1 MRRDSQVTE
10 VRLED
15 IVCRDAIHGNM
26 HKVGLQGVGELMSH
40 ERREAGT
47 AGKGLSFFPSSSTG
61 ISFLVRAGRN
71 KHLQGGIKL
80 FDSPQ
85 H

>member
-1 MRRDSQVTE
+1 
-10 VRLED
+10 
-15 IVCRDAIHGNM
+15 
-26 HKVGLQGVGELMSH
+26 MSH
-40 ERREAGT
+40 ERHEVGT
-47 AGKGLSFFPSSSTG
+47 VGKGLSFFPSSATG
-61 ISFLVRAGRN
+61 ISFLVRAERN